1 MCEDHVDTLQAMIVV
16 SHVMASVTHD
26 IGELAPSR
34 IASGVTFAVT
44 GAASFAM
51 AGPLAKGLISA
62 GWTAGSAVTARVLIA
77 AAVLLVPGL
86 LSMRGRWHLLRA
98 NLGLLAAYGL
108 IAVAVCQLCYFNAV
122 DRMQVGVALLIEFT
136 CPVAV
141 LLWMWWRHAQ
151 RPSRLTSVGA
161 VLAIGGLFL
170 VLDLTSGADIDPLGL
185 AWAFGAMIC
194 AAFYWILSADE
205 DNGLPGIALA
215 AGGMTFGGLTLLV
228 AGIVGVVPFG
238 SSRRDVELAGTML
251 PWWSAL
257 LVLGVVTAA
266 LAYVLSIEG
275 SRHLGSRLGSFV
287 GLAEAVFGVL
297 FAWLLLSETPLPVQ
311 LLGGLLILGGV
322 VLVKLGEPR
331 PEPAPRAGPTP

>member
-1 MCEDHVDTLQAMIVV
+1 
-16 SHVMASVTHD
+16 MAPLTHD
-26 IGELAPSR
+26 IDPRVAPSR
-34 IASGVTFAVT
+34 FASGVGFAVA

-51 AGPLAKGLISA
+51 SGPLAKGLIQA

-77 AAVLLVPGL
+77 ALVLMVPAL

-98 NLGLLAAYGL
+98 NLGLMVTYGL
-108 IAVAVCQLCYFNAV
+108 IAVAACQLAYFNAV

-151 RPSRLTSVGA
+151 RPSRLTAAGA

-170 VLDLTSGADIDPLGL
+170 VLDLTSGADVDPIGL

-205 DNGLPGIALA
+205 DNGLPGIVLA
-215 AGGMTFGGLTLLV
+215 AGGMTFGGLALLV
-228 AGIVGVVPFG
+228 AGIVGVIPFAA
-238 SSRRDVELAGTML
+238 STDDVELAGTTMTWWL
-251 PWWSAL
+251 PL
-257 LVLGVVTAA
+257 VVLGVLTAG

-275 SRHLGSRLGSFV
+275 SRRLGSRLGSFV
-287 GLAEAVFGVL
+287 GLVEAVFGVL
-297 FAWLLLSETPLPVQ
+297 FAWLLLSEAPGVVQ
-311 LLGGLLILGGV
+311 LFGGALILAGV
-322 VLVKLGEPR
+322 VVVKLGEARVVESPSAAQN
-331 PEPAPRAGPTP
+331 P